1 MKIFSR
7 HGGFRTVALPYRSG
21 LEDRLAT
28 QLKLAGV
35 KASYELFTLPYIIP
49 ASKHTYTPDFVLPNG
64 IIIEAKGIFDANDR
78 AKHLLIK
85 KQYPNLDIRFV
96 FSNAKAKIY
105 KGSKTT
111 LAAWCEKHGYQYANR
126 EIPAKWLKEEPKD
139 TTGLIKKDKTR
150 KGGEK

>member
-1 MKIFSR
+1 MLIFSR
-7 HGGFRTVALPYRSG
+7 RGGFHSVALPYRSG

-28 QLKLAGV
+28 QLKNQGIDKV
-35 KASYELFTLPYIIP
+35 YEMYTLSYIIP
-49 ASKHTYTPDFVLPNG
+49 ASKHQYTPDFVLPNG
-64 IIIEAKGIFDANDR
+64 IIIEAKGIFDATDR

-111 LAAWCEKHGYQYANR
+111 NAAWCEKYGFIYANR
-126 EIPAKWLKEEPKD
+126 EIPAAWFKEPKRD
-139 TTGLIKKDKTR
+139 ITGLVRKAVKKR
-150 KGGEK
+150 GV

>member
-1 MKIFSR
+1 MAKIFSR
-7 HGGFRTVALPYRSG
+7 RGGFRSVALPYRSG
-21 LEDRLAT
+21 LEDRLAS
-28 QLKLAGV
+28 QLQYAGV
-35 KASYELFTLPYIIP
+35 DNVYEMYTLPYIIP

-64 IIIEAKGIFDANDR
+64 IIIEAKGIFDAADR

-111 LAAWCEKHGYQYANR
+111 NAAWCEKYGFLYANR
-126 EIPAKWLKEEPKD
+126 EIPSAWFREPAKD
-139 TTGLIKKDKTR
+139 TTGLVRKVVKKR
-150 KGGEK
+150 GV

>member
-1 MKIFSR
+1 MLIFSR
-7 HGGFRTVALPYRSG
+7 RGGFRSVALPYRSG

-28 QLKLAGV
+28 QLKNQGIDKV
-35 KASYELFTLPYIIP
+35 YEMYTLSYIIP
-49 ASKHTYTPDFVLPNG
+49 ASKHQYTPDFVLPNG
-64 IIIEAKGIFDANDR
+64 IIIEAKGIFDSTDR

-111 LAAWCEKHGYQYANR
+111 NAAWCEKYGFIYANR
-126 EIPAKWLKEEPKD
+126 EIPSAWFKEPKRD
-139 TTGLIKKDKTR
+139 ITGLVRKAVKKR
-150 KGGEK
+150 GV